1 MEFIVIR
8 IRYLDLSAGLH
19 AIALAAG
26 RTTTIYLR
34 PGLTAPQRQAAL
46 RRLRQ
51 ESRVGCGP
59 RLPAARLALAITADR
74 VRMAARQLIAVVRLH
89 PAAALAVPLAGAA
102 AALLLIT
109 AVPRGSLQRH
119 QPAGLTPE
127 LVAQML
133 SRYHSDGPG
142 RPPVRLTRNE
152 GTPRAGG
159 ITLIG
164 TFRRL
169 FPGKG

>member
-1 MEFIVIR
+1 MDFIVIR

-19 AIALAAG
+19 GRAEAAG

-59 RLPAARLALAITADR
+59 RLPAPPLALAIMADR
-74 VRMAARQLIAVVRLH
+74 IRMAARYVIAVVRLH
-89 PAAALAVPLAGAA
+89 PAAALAVPLAGATA
-102 AALLLIT
+102 GLLLIT
-109 AVPRGSLQRH
+109 AVPGGSLRQH
-119 QPAGLTPE
+119 EPTGLTPE

-133 SRYHSDGPG
+133 SRYHSQGPG
-142 RPPVRLTRNE
+142 RPPVR
-152 GTPRAGG
+152 
-159 ITLIG
+159 
-164 TFRRL
+164 
-169 FPGKG
+169 

>member
-1 MEFIVIR
+1 MDFIVIR

-19 AIALAAG
+19 GRAAAG

-34 PGLTAPQRQAAL
+34 PGLTAPQRRGAL

-59 RLPAARLALAITADR
+59 RLPAAQLALAIMADR
-74 VRMAARQLIAVVRLH
+74 TRMATRQLIAVVRLH
-89 PAAALAVPLAGAA
+89 PAAALAIPLAGATA
-102 AALLLIT
+102 GLLLVT
-109 AVPRGSLQRH
+109 VAPKGNLQPH
-119 QPAGLTPE
+119 QPRGLTPE
-127 LVAQML
+127 IVAQML

-142 RPPVRLTRNE
+142 RPPVRLT
-152 GTPRAGG
+152 
-159 ITLIG
+159 

-169 FPGKG
+169 FPGK

>member
-1 MEFIVIR
+1 MDVIVIR

-19 AIALAAG
+19 ARAEAAG
-26 RTTTIYLR
+26 PTTIIYLR
-34 PGLTAPQRQAAL
+34 PGLNTPQRRGAL

-59 RLPAARLALAITADR
+59 LLPPGQLAVAIMADR
-74 VRMAARQLIAVVRLH
+74 VRMAARQVIAVIRLH
-89 PAAALAVPLAGAA
+89 PAAALAVPLAGATA
-102 AALLLIT
+102 GLLLIT
-109 AVPRGSLQRH
+109 AIPKGSLRQH

-142 RPPVRLTRNE
+142 RPPVRLTR
-152 GTPRAGG
+152 R
-159 ITLIG
+159 
-164 TFRRL
+164 
-169 FPGKG
+169 